1 MTTGATLPRRPFGQ
15 TGIMVPPLCLGCAPL
30 SSLPQ
35 AFNYDVPEERALE
48 TIRAA
53 FAGPMNYLDTSNSY
67 GGGESERRIGKVVRE
82 LGGVPAGAILQSK
95 ADRDSATKDFSGPRM
110 RRSIEE
116 SLERLGVDRLE
127 IAFLHDPEYGS
138 YQEIVASGGAVETLK
153 DLQREGII
161 GHLGVAGGPIDLM
174 IQFLELGGFE
184 AVLTHNRFTLLDQSA
199 EPLLDYATAHG
210 IAVLNA
216 APYGGGLLVKGPE
229 AFPKYMY
236 REASA
241 EQLARV
247 RQIAALCD
255 GYGIPLPAAALQ
267 FSTRDPRIAS
277 TVVGLT
283 RPERLTETI
292 ALYQH
297 PISDE
302 FWTRLEALRSP
313 RDWGNTNGGAG

>member
-1 MTTGATLPRRPFGQ
+1 MAEEITLPRRPFGQ

-35 AFNYDVPEERALE
+35 AFNYAVPEERALA

-53 FAGPMNYLDTSNSY
+53 FNGPMNYLDTSNSY
-67 GGGESERRIGKVVRE
+67 GGGESERRIGKVIRE
-82 LGGVPAGAILQSK
+82 LGGVPEGAILQSK
-95 ADRDSATKDFSGPRM
+95 ADRDAATKDFSGPRM

-116 SLERLGVDRLE
+116 SLERLGVERLE

-138 YQEIVASGGAVETLK
+138 YEEIVAPGGAVDTLR

-174 IQFLELGGFE
+174 IKFLELGGFA
-184 AVLTHNRFTLLDQSA
+184 AVLTHNRYTLLDQSA
-199 EPLLDYATAHG
+199 EPLIEYATARG

-229 AFPKYMY
+229 ASPKYMY
-236 REASA
+236 RDATP
-241 EQLARV
+241 EQVARV

-255 GYGIPLPAAALQ
+255 EYGVPLPAAALQ
-267 FSTRDPRIAS
+267 FSTRDERIAS

-283 RPERLTETI
+283 RPERLAETI
-292 ALYQH
+292 ALYQQ
-297 PISDE
+297 PIPDE
-302 FWTRLEALRSP
+302 FWARLAAL
-313 RDWGNTNGGAG
+313 

>member
-1 MTTGATLPRRPFGQ
+1 MTDQVTLPRRPFGQ

-30 SSLPQ
+30 SSLPK
-35 AFNYDVPEERALE
+35 AFNYDVPEERAFE

-67 GGGESERRIGKVVRE
+67 GGGESERRIGKVIRE
-82 LGGVPAGAILQSK
+82 LGGVPEGAILQSK
-95 ADRDSATKDFSGPRM
+95 ADRDATTQDFSGPRM

-116 SLERLGVDRLE
+116 SLERLGVERLE
-127 IAFLHDPEYGS
+127 IAYLHDPEYGATF
-138 YQEIVASGGAVETLK
+138 EELTAPGGAVETLQ

-174 IQFLELGGFE
+174 IRFLETGAFE

-199 EPLLDYATAHG
+199 EPLLAYAAERG

-216 APYGGGLLVKGPE
+216 APYGGGMLVKGPE

-236 REASA
+236 RDASP
-241 EQLARV
+241 ELLACV
-247 RQIAALCD
+247 HEIAALCD
-255 GYGIPLPAAALQ
+255 EYGIPLPAAALQ

-283 RPERLTETI
+283 RPERLTQTI
-292 ALYQH
+292 ELYQH
-297 PISDE
+297 PIPDE
-302 FWTRLEALRSP
+302 FWSRLAPS
-313 RDWGNTNGGAG
+313 TS

>member
-1 MTTGATLPRRPFGQ
+1 MAEEITLLRRPFGQ

-35 AFNYDVPEERALE
+35 AFNYAVPEERALA

-53 FAGPMNYLDTSNSY
+53 FNGPMNYLDTSNSY
-67 GGGESERRIGKVVRE
+67 GGGESERRVGKVIRE

-95 ADRDSATKDFSGPRM
+95 ADRDAATKDFSGPRM

-138 YQEIVASGGAVETLK
+138 YEDIVAPGGAVDTLR

-161 GHLGVAGGPIDLM
+161 GHLGVAGGPIDLL
-174 IQFLELGGFE
+174 IKFLELGGFA
-184 AVLTHNRFTLLDQSA
+184 AVLTHNRYTLLDQSA
-199 EPLLDYATAHG
+199 EPLIEYATARG

-229 AFPKYMY
+229 ASPKYMY
-236 REASA
+236 RDATP

-255 GYGIPLPAAALQ
+255 EYGVPLPAAALQ
-267 FSTRDPRIAS
+267 FSTRDERIAS

-283 RPERLTETI
+283 RPERLIETI
-292 ALYQH
+292 ELYQQ
-297 PISDE
+297 PISEE
-302 FWTRLEALRSP
+302 FWARLASL
-313 RDWGNTNGGAG
+313 

>member
-1 MTTGATLPRRPFGQ
+1 MATESTLPRRPFGQ

-35 AFNYDVPEERALE
+35 AFNYAVPEERALA

-53 FAGPMNYLDTSNSY
+53 FTGPMNYLDTSNSY
-67 GGGESERRIGKVVRE
+67 GGGESERRIGKVIRE
-82 LGGVPAGAILQSK
+82 LGGVPEGAILQSK
-95 ADRDSATKDFSGPRM
+95 ADRDAATNDFSGPRI

-116 SLERLGVDRLE
+116 SLERLGVGRLE

-138 YQEIVASGGAVETLK
+138 YEEIVAPGGAVDTLR

-174 IQFLELGGFE
+174 IRFLELGGFA
-184 AVLTHNRFTLLDQSA
+184 AVLTHNRYTLLDQRA
-199 EPLLDYATAHG
+199 APLIEYATARG

-229 AFPKYMY
+229 ASPKYMY
-236 REASA
+236 RDATP

-255 GYGIPLPAAALQ
+255 EYEVPLPAAALQ
-267 FSTRDPRIAS
+267 FSTRDERIAS

-283 RPERLTETI
+283 RPERLAETI
-292 ALYQH
+292 ALYQQ
-297 PISDE
+297 PIPDE
-302 FWTRLEALRSP
+302 FWTRLAAL
-313 RDWGNTNGGAG
+313 

>member
-1 MTTGATLPRRPFGQ
+1 MAEEITLPHRPFGQ

-35 AFNYDVPEERALE
+35 AFNYAVPEERALA

-53 FAGPMNYLDTSNSY
+53 FNSPMNYLDTSNSY
-67 GGGESERRIGKVVRE
+67 GGGESERRIGKVIRE
-82 LGGVPAGAILQSK
+82 LGGVPTGAILQSK
-95 ADRDSATKDFSGPRM
+95 ADREAATNDFSGPRM

-116 SLERLGVDRLE
+116 SLERLGIERLE

-138 YQEIVASGGAVETLK
+138 YDEIIAPGGAVDTLR
-153 DLQREGII
+153 DLQREGLI
-161 GHLGVAGGPIDLM
+161 GHLGVAGGPIALL
-174 IQFLELGGFE
+174 IKFLERGGFA
-184 AVLTHNRFTLLDQSA
+184 AVLTHNRYTLLDQSA
-199 EPLLDYATAHG
+199 EPLIEYATARG

-229 AFPKYMY
+229 ASPKYMY
-236 REASA
+236 RDATP

-255 GYGIPLPAAALQ
+255 EYGVPLPAAALQ
-267 FSTRDPRIAS
+267 FSTRDDRIAS

-292 ALYQH
+292 ALYRQ
-297 PISDE
+297 PIPEE
-302 FWTRLEALRSP
+302 FWARLTAL
-313 RDWGNTNGGAG
+313 

>member
-1 MTTGATLPRRPFGQ
+1 MAEEITLPRRPFGQ

-35 AFNYDVPEERALE
+35 AFNYAVPEERALA

-53 FAGPMNYLDTSNSY
+53 FNGPMNYLDTSNSY
-67 GGGESERRIGKVVRE
+67 GGGESERRIGKVIRE

-95 ADRDSATKDFSGPRM
+95 ADRDAATNGFSGPRM

-116 SLERLGVDRLE
+116 SLERLGVERLE

-138 YQEIVASGGAVETLK
+138 YEEIIAPGGAVDTLR
-153 DLQREGII
+153 DLQREGLI
-161 GHLGVAGGPIDLM
+161 GHLGVAGGPIDLL
-174 IQFLELGGFE
+174 INFLERGGFA
-184 AVLTHNRFTLLDQSA
+184 AVLTHNRYTLLDQSA
-199 EPLLDYATAHG
+199 EPLIEYATARG

-229 AFPKYMY
+229 ASPKYMY
-236 REASA
+236 RDATP

-255 GYGIPLPAAALQ
+255 EYGVPLPAAALQ
-267 FSTRDPRIAS
+267 FSTRDERIAS

-292 ALYQH
+292 ELYRQ
-297 PISDE
+297 PIPEE
-302 FWTRLEALRSP
+302 FWTRLTAL
-313 RDWGNTNGGAG
+313 